1 MSVISDTLST
11 TTPLNVNQQFQSPA
25 TDLEGYNQVSI
36 TCHYDSA
43 SSNQLNLVVE
53 FSIDSINYD
62 HTQTFQITN
71 NNTFFD
77 NIQVKSRFCRITL
90 QNNNIAMVALR
101 LETICHLSPNSLN
114 VVVDGGSTITIA
126 NGTNNDRINGVLNT
140 GQIIANTYSNTIDLK
155 ALGTEMYNSITVSGK
170 SPELYNMVL
179 EYSNDNTTFFTDHIE
194 PQVEQK
200 GNNTDYEFSLTRNS
214 INHRYVRVYHL
225 LGSSSLDMI
234 YSITRH

>member
-1 MSVISDTLST
+1 MSVISDTLTT
-11 TTPLNVNQQFQSPA
+11 TTPLNQNEIFQSPA
-25 TDLEGYNQVSI
+25 TDLEGYNQISI
-36 TCHYDSA
+36 SCNFTTA
-43 SSNQLNLVVE
+43 TSNTLNLVVE
-53 FSIDSINYD
+53 FGIDGVNYD

-77 NIQVKSRFCRITL
+77 NLQVKSRFCRITL
-90 QNNNIAMVALR
+90 QNNSVVMNTLR
-101 LETICHLSPNSLN
+101 LETIAHTSPNTLS
-114 VVVDGGSTITIA
+114 VIVDGGSTITIA
-126 NGTNNDRINGVLNT
+126 NGTNNNRISGILNN
-140 GQIIANTYSNTIDLK
+140 GQIVGNTYSNTIDLK
-155 ALGTEMYNSITVSGK
+155 AAGSEMYNSITVSGK

-179 EYSNDNTTFFTDHIE
+179 EYSNDNSVFFTDHIE

-200 GNNTDYEFSLTRNS
+200 GSNSNYEFSLTRNS